1 MPQGNKENL
10 LDYIKRIGTGAY
22 VKEAAE
28 AKSTGNFRRKYFKK
42 TGKILLLPPGLKKGG
57 FALKYYKDIL

>member
-42 TGKILLLPPGLKKGG
+42 TG
-57 FALKYYKDIL
+57 